1 MKTTV
6 KQLAAATLIVLSL
19 TGFNARAE
27 ETEIKDSTREKNETV
42 FQFEILSTAEK
53 VSNSAIISLNEMNQ
67 ETEPEMELEN
77 WMTESETWNN
87 NFSCIDETE
96 VKLELEGWMFDG
108 EIGVENNPVE
118 DGVLIIESWMTD
130 SQLWE

>member
-19 TGFNARAE
+19 TGFNVRAE
-27 ETEIKDSTREKNETV
+27 GTETKDSTREKNETV

-96 VKLELEGWMFDG
+96 AKLELEGWMFGG
-108 EIGVENNPVE
+108 EIGVENNLAE

-130 SQLWE
+130 SQLWK